1 MSRRQWIGLAGVL
14 FGVVLFVAI
23 TTSGTT
29 PDSGGS
35 GAAERYQDF
44 WADKGHSDA
53 ASRGS
58 MMLTYATALLLLLTA
73 GLSWLVRRL
82 DDGPLPVVVLAG
94 GIASSAGFGAAAAL
108 LNGAGNAAAESG
120 YEPDGGSALLVEAIG
135 YYTATA
141 AVMAA
146 AVMAVAFSL
155 SNRRARVVPQ
165 WTLVVSVL
173 LGLAGLGSIFTAW
186 LGFMLLPLWGVV
198 MGACL
203 LATKEGAPVDA
214 APQTASV

>member
-1 MSRRQWIGLAGVL
+1 MTRRQWIGLAGVL
-14 FGVVLFVAI
+14 FGAAMFAGI
-23 TTSGTT
+23 TMSGTT

-35 GAAERYQDF
+35 GAAERYQEF
-44 WADKGHSDA
+44 WADSGNQDGA
-53 ASRGS
+53 AYGT
-58 MMLTYATALLLLLTA
+58 MVLTYATALLLLLA
-73 GLSWLVRRL
+73 SGLSWLVRRA

-94 GIASSAGFGAAAAL
+94 GVASAAGFAVGSAL

-135 YYTATA
+135 YYTAAA

-165 WTLVVSVL
+165 WTLVLTAL
-173 LGLAGLGSIFTAW
+173 LALAGLGSIFTAW
-186 LGFMLLPLWGVV
+186 IGFMVLPLWGVV
-198 MGACL
+198 VGVCL
-203 LATKEGAPVDA
+203 LVTKEPA
-214 APQTASV
+214 AVETTPQKVAV

>member
-14 FGVVLFVAI
+14 FGVLMFLGI
-23 TTSGTT
+23 TMSGTT

-35 GAAERYQDF
+35 DAAERYQAF
-44 WADKGHSDA
+44 WADESNSDA

-58 MMLTYATALLLLLTA
+58 MVLTYATVLLLLLTA
-73 GLSWLVRRL
+73 GLHWLLRRV

-94 GIASSAGFGAAAAL
+94 GIASATGFGAASAL

-135 YYTATA
+135 YYSATA

-146 AVMAVAFSL
+146 AAMAVGFSL

-165 WTLVVSVL
+165 WTLALSAL

-186 LGFMLLPLWGVV
+186 IGFMVLPLWGVV
-198 MGACL
+198 MGVCL
-203 LATKEGAPVDA
+203 LATKESAAVDA
-214 APQTASV
+214 TPQPASV